1 MKRLVLKSTDMR
13 SCALTRSLAH
23 SPACAT
29 LARATLARQ
38 VVEQKIY
45 FTVEPLSSLKAQMMS
60 SMENSFKL
68 QEQWGMSSSG
78 ESDEVKRIF
87 LEGNPYFLGLTIV
100 VSLLHSVLD
109 VLAFKSDIG
118 FWKDNKSMKGLS
130 ARSVVLN
137 AFSQVVIFLYLFDND
152 TSTVVLISSFVGA
165 LIELWKV
172 TRAFDV
178 SVVPNF
184 PFVKISDKTSY
195 TEDDTDKYDREA
207 MRYLSY
213 ALYPLY
219 VAYAI
224 WSLVYEEHRSW
235 YSFVL
240 SSVVGAIYVFG
251 FLAMC
256 PQLWVNYRLKSVAAL
271 PAKQFVY
278 KMLNTFIDDMFA
290 FVIKMPLMHRISVF
304 RDDIIYVIFLY
315 QRWIYR
321 VDKTRVNEFGYSELP
336 PEEEKKT
343 VAEEKTT
350 VEEDKEEPAAET
362 KKDQ

>member
-1 MKRLVLKSTDMR
+1 
-13 SCALTRSLAH
+13 
-23 SPACAT
+23 
-29 LARATLARQ
+29 
-38 VVEQKIY
+38 
-45 FTVEPLSSLKAQMMS
+45 MS
-60 SMENSFKL
+60 S
-68 QEQWGMSSSG
+68 GG

-87 LEGNPYFLGLTIV
+87 LEGNPYFLGLTV
-100 VSLLHSVLD
+100 AVSMLHSVLD

-137 AFSQVVIFLYLFDND
+137 AFSQVVIFLYLYDNE

-165 LIELWKV
+165 LIEMWKV

-178 SVVPNF
+178 SIVASF

-207 MRYLSY
+207 MRCVSLSSTLSLPLSHPLSHPLSPALSRSRSLPFRYLSY

-278 KMLNTFIDDMFA
+278 KMLNTVIDDLFA

-304 RDDIIYVIFLY
+304 RDDIVYVVFLY

-321 VDKTRVNEFGYSELP
+321 VDKTRVNEFGYSEMP
-336 PEEEKKT
+336 PDAEKKDGAKDGAKDEDDT
-343 VAEEKTT
+343 VA
-350 VEEDKEEPAAET
+350 AEN
-362 KKDQ
+362 KKDK